1 MSVILILG
9 VALAA
14 GGVGLAGYGVSEY
27 LRQRNMLSR
36 RLSAAPMP
44 VLAEAGPASPRL
56 RISLED
62 DILKQFE
69 DMVTPKDAAA
79 LSAIRKRL
87 IAAGY
92 RNPSAVRVYYAAKA
106 GLGLGFAVLAA
117 FFVPVFLSNFSVSM
131 MAFFIVA
138 MTMLGYFAPGLWIS
152 RQKQRRQ
159 EAAELGFPDMLDMLL
174 VCIGAG
180 HGLDQALRRVADE
193 FGKVNPTLAGEL
205 TIVNDELRA
214 GKARLAVMRDFSER
228 LSVSDITNF
237 TTVLKQSDEFGV
249 SMGDTL
255 RVYGDEMRHK
265 RVMRAEEKAN
275 LMPVK
280 LALGSILFTVPPTM
294 LVMAGPSFVMMV
306 RSLTGMGG

>member
-1 MSVILILG
+1 MGSFVLIFG
-9 VALAA
+9 VLLAA

-27 LRQRNMLSR
+27 FRQRSMLTH
-36 RLSAAPMP
+36 RLT
-44 VLAEAGPASPRL
+44 AGPAIIAADSTSTRV

-69 DMVTPKDAAA
+69 DMVTPKDPGA
-79 LSAIRKRL
+79 LSSIRKRL

-92 RNPSAVRVYYAAKA
+92 RKPSAVRVYYAAKA

-117 FFVPVFLSNFSVSM
+117 FFVPVFLSNFSVPM
-131 MAFFIVA
+131 MAFFIVG
-138 MTMLGYFAPGLWIS
+138 MTMLGYFGPGLWIS
-152 RQKQRRQ
+152 RQRQRRQ

-180 HGLDQALRRVADE
+180 HGLDQALKRVADE
-193 FGKVNPTLAGEL
+193 FGKVNPTLATEL

-214 GKARLAVMRDFSER
+214 GKARLDVMHDFSER

-249 SMGDTL
+249 SMADTL
-255 RVYGDEMRHK
+255 RVYAAEMRHK

-294 LVMAGPSFVMMV
+294 LVMAGPSFVMMI
-306 RSLTGMGG
+306 RSLSGMGG